1 MFNVKDCVIIIP
13 VYKSLEVNDRIAI
26 KQAIKMTPGVDK
38 TFIMPDNL
46 PIDESFTEFS
56 DFLVERFE
64 NHYFTSKMSYNRLM
78 LSINF
83 YKRFI
88 DYKYMLIHQT
98 DVFLFKPDL
107 QYWCNKN
114 YDYIGAPWLR
124 PHKINKAKIYSQ
136 VINAFPGI
144 FSHRLKNRVKHYNNV
159 GNGGLSLR
167 KIDSFVR
174 ILESAETKPILN
186 FYLERQLSKGSLYNE
201 DVFWSIEGPNLYEKF
216 TKPSWS
222 EACFFSLENYPSFA
236 YHKVMKKQLP
246 FGCHAPLVHDPIFWR
261 NHIPYI
267 GIEE

>member
-26 KQAIKMTPGVDK
+26 KQAINMTPGVDK

-46 PIDESFTEFS
+46 PIDESFSEFS
-56 DFLVERFE
+56 NFSVERFE
-64 NHYFTSKMSYNRLM
+64 NHYFTGKMSYNRLM

-124 PHKINKAKIYSQ
+124 PHKINKA
-136 VINAFPGI
+136 
-144 FSHRLKNRVKHYNNV
+144 
-159 GNGGLSLR
+159 
-167 KIDSFVR
+167 
-174 ILESAETKPILN
+174 
-186 FYLERQLSKGSLYNE
+186 
-201 DVFWSIEGPNLYEKF
+201 
-216 TKPSWS
+216 
-222 EACFFSLENYPSFA
+222 
-236 YHKVMKKQLP
+236 
-246 FGCHAPLVHDPIFWR
+246 
-261 NHIPYI
+261 
-267 GIEE
+267 